1 LEAQL
6 DEHVKGQNELQQ
18 EVARVKRLSETLA
31 ERNDTHEKFSR
42 DLEEAQSELNRRQ
55 ERIKEEQG
63 KLENR
68 TNELQGQ
75 HDSAIARVKELTDA
89 LSEETRRRES
99 VEQRAGSA
107 SERSVQ
113 LEGEL
118 AKQTGEVTR
127 LRQELEDTRRSIEAE
142 QQRYGTEVK
151 RLLSRTQELEAAQIE
166 TKAQIDALNTTLAAE
181 AKRRE
186 CAENQV
192 ATGSARS
199 MKLEAELASQSRRA
213 AQLRLDLEEARHQLD
228 IQQQGHSA
236 KVRHLTVRT
245 QELIAA
251 QTETQSQIEDLTA
264 RLSVE
269 TKRRESAERESAH
282 NAERHVALEAEL
294 EAKQGAYNQSRLE
307 LESVQ
312 ARLVQQ
318 EEVYRT
324 EKERLAASTQSIQNL
339 TAELEQVR
347 ASAELETAQRRK
359 LAAQLADAEASLSNW
374 RSQAESAQE
383 QLARQAQSIET
394 LKAQSKSGRDEISK
408 LESLLQDE
416 VAQKRHVRQQAEA
429 LQRRVSELTA
439 ELSSKTAAE
448 QDLRQREAQLESAL
462 AIQKDHFNYASNRTV
477 ILESKLT
484 VAQRRVEE
492 LELIQT
498 ALCARVKEL
507 TAQHETIAQQVKA
520 LQTRL
525 QDNVSTLHDRDHQL
539 ACLRFAVLAA
549 SQNHSLFH
557 SERLTAEDKIVAG
570 VRHMMASLMHTPL
583 SPAQRNLLDEMIGVL
598 DGWHMSRTNVS
609 YTGLFPIE
617 PPVRQIGKFNLAAAL
632 DAAFDCAKSQAAKAG
647 ASCDCIRSGD
657 APDVLHGDASQIQQ
671 LITRFASSL
680 REFAEAASIRISA
693 TVGNA
698 ASDVIPVKLIW
709 STANAENDPTL
720 QARVRA
726 VAAASAN
733 LQAAQMGT
741 AEAGL
746 AAAWQLALVMEGAP
760 EIVSE
765 VSGPWHF
772 EVTLPLAI
780 ASSDDKVGAERC
792 DSLIGTRNLP
802 VSSERNKNV
811 ESDQPRT

>member
-1 LEAQL
+1 
-6 DEHVKGQNELQQ
+6 
-18 EVARVKRLSETLA
+18 
-31 ERNDTHEKFSR
+31 
-42 DLEEAQSELNRRQ
+42 
-55 ERIKEEQG
+55 
-63 KLENR
+63 
-68 TNELQGQ
+68 
-75 HDSAIARVKELTDA
+75 
-89 LSEETRRRES
+89 
-99 VEQRAGSA
+99 
-107 SERSVQ
+107 VQ

-118 AKQTGEVTR
+118 ARQTSEVTR
-127 LRQELEDTRRSIEAE
+127 LRQELEDARRSIEAE
-142 QQRYGTEVK
+142 QQRYSAEVK
-151 RLLSRTQELEAAQIE
+151 RLS
-166 TKAQIDALNTTLAAE
+166 
-181 AKRRE
+181 
-186 CAENQV
+186 
-192 ATGSARS
+192 S
-199 MKLEAELASQSRRA
+199 
-213 AQLRLDLEEARHQLD
+213 
-228 IQQQGHSA
+228 
-236 KVRHLTVRT
+236 RT

-251 QTETQSQIEDLTA
+251 QSETQSQIEEVTA
-264 RLSVE
+264 RLSAE
-269 TKRRESAERESAH
+269 TKRRDSAERESAR
-282 NAERHVALEAEL
+282 NAERQVALEAEL
-294 EAKQGAYNQSRLE
+294 DAQRGAYNQSRVE

-318 EEVYRT
+318 EQVYRT

-347 ASAELETAQRRK
+347 TSAERETEQRRK
-359 LAAQLADAEASLSNW
+359 LAAQLAEAEASLSNW

-383 QLARQAQSIET
+383 QVARQAQSIET
-394 LKAQSKSGRDEISK
+394 LKAQSRSRQDEVSK

-416 VAQKRHVRQQAEA
+416 VAQKRHVRQQAAA

-439 ELSSKTAAE
+439 HLGLTTASE
-448 QDLRQREAQLESAL
+448 QDLRQRAGQLESAL
-462 AIQKDHFNYASNRTV
+462 AIQKDQFSNASNRTV

-484 VAQRRVEE
+484 AAQRRIEE

-498 ALCARVKEL
+498 ALCTRVREL